1 MGFKEMVAQDVRKVF
16 LNTDEFAE
24 RRTVRYDGETYQDI
38 PVVMEAPGTERR
50 ENSQMARDHM
60 SGLYTASAVLFC
72 ARDDLGGKLPRPGDQ
87 MEISIKTGE
96 DFYDRY
102 HVASAADQMG
112 MLRMELEAM
121 R

>member
-16 LNTDEFAE
+16 LNTDEYAE
-24 RRTVRYDGETYQDI
+24 LRTIRYDGEEYPDISISLQDQ
-38 PVVMEAPGTERR
+38 ELERR
-50 ENSQMARDHM
+50 DRDEGDHM
-60 SGLYTASAVLFC
+60 QGLHKASAILFC

-87 MEISIKTGE
+87 MEISIRTGE

-102 HVASAADQMG
+102 HVAAAADQMG
-112 MLRMELEAM
+112 ALCIELEAM